1 MSTAASVPQTY
12 NLEGDDA
19 LKTLKRTGWG
29 RLAKDSF
36 LRFRYADGFSHA
48 RALAFQITLT
58 LLPGVIAVVGLAT
71 ALHQT
76 HFRDILRTTFTRLA
90 PGPASQVILTAFRHG
105 ERAAGLGNL
114 IAILFGLL
122 VALISGAT
130 AMGQIERGANRIYG
144 IERDRPSLQKYTKA
158 ALLTVT
164 AGLLTVVAFVLLI
177 AGQDIAK
184 ASGFSNT
191 GQVVWK
197 AVVWP
202 LSIVL
207 VVAAMALLFRESPK
221 RRQPSASWL
230 AVGSAVSVVLWLIF
244 TLLLVL
250 YLSKSST
257 FSQTYGPLAGMLGV
271 LAWAFLTSLAV
282 FLGLAFA
289 AQLEAVRAGKPGPI
303 REPAR
308 PGPDPRP
315 ARRGGAGAAVTGALR
330 GGGRPWRPSAGP
342 R

>member
-1 MSTAASVPQTY
+1 MSSAASVPQTY

-36 LRFRYADGFSHA
+36 LRFRYADGFSHV

-58 LLPGVIAVVGLAT
+58 MLPGVIAVVGLAT

-76 HFRDILRTTFTRLA
+76 HFRDILRQTFTRLA
-90 PGPASQVILTAFRHG
+90 PGPASDVILTAFRHG
-105 ERAAGLGNL
+105 ERAGGVGNL
-114 IAILFGLL
+114 IAVLFGLL
-122 VALISGAT
+122 VALISGTT

-144 IERDRPSLQKYTKA
+144 IERDRPSLQKYAKA
-158 ALLTVT
+158 ARLTVT
-164 AGLLTVVAFVLLI
+164 AGLLSVVAFVLLI

-184 ASGFSNT
+184 ASGFSGASRT
-191 GQVVWK
+191 AWSVLL
-197 AVVWP
+197 WP
-202 LSIVL
+202 LSILL

-230 AVGSAVSVVLWLIF
+230 AAGSAVSVVLWLVF
-244 TLLLVL
+244 TGLLLL

-257 FSQTYGPLAGMLGV
+257 FSQTYGPLAGMLGI
-271 LAWAFLTSLAV
+271 LLWAFLTSLAV

-289 AQLEAVRAGKPGPI
+289 AQLEAVRAGRPDPVRESARQGP
-303 REPAR
+303 P
-308 PGPDPRP
+308 PRP
-315 ARRGGAGAAVTGALR
+315 ARRGGAGAAVTTGLR

>member
-1 MSTAASVPQTY
+1 MSSAASVPQTY

-48 RALAFQITLT
+48 RALAFQVTLT

-76 HFRDILRTTFTRLA
+76 HFRDILRQTFTRLA
-90 PGPASQVILTAFRHG
+90 PGPASDVILTAFRHG
-105 ERAAGLGNL
+105 ERAGGVGNL
-114 IAILFGLL
+114 IAVLFGLL

-130 AMGQIERGANRIYG
+130 AMGQVERGAIRIYG
-144 IERDRPSLQKYTKA
+144 IEQDRPSLQKYAKA
-158 ALLTVT
+158 TLLTVT

-177 AGQDIAK
+177 AGQDISRATHL
-184 ASGFSNT
+184 SGA
-191 GQVVWK
+191 GRAVWS
-197 AVVWP
+197 VLLWP
-202 LSIVL
+202 VSIVL

-230 AVGSAVSVVLWLIF
+230 AAGSAVSVLLWLLF
-244 TLLLVL
+244 TGLLLL

-257 FSQTYGPLAGMLGV
+257 FSQTYGPLAGMLGILV
-271 LAWAFLTSLAV
+271 WAFLTSLAV

-289 AQLEAVRAGKPGPI
+289 AQLEAVRAG
-303 REPAR
+303 R
-308 PGPDPRP
+308 PDPVRQSARQGP
-315 ARRGGAGAAVTGALR
+315 PPRRARRRSAAGAAVTRALR
-330 GGGRPWRPSAGP
+330 GGGRP
-342 R
+342 